1 LEIEKILFS
10 FFLLNKIKEDLSTKL
25 NMKEK
30 NNKQENS
37 NIKWALQAFI
47 LTFILSGTVS
57 FISNNGI
64 EKLNIFASIIILIIV
79 IFIGIIFDVIG
90 VAVTVA
96 EEGHFHAK
104 ATKKAKGAKTSLK
117 LIKNASKV
125 ANICADVIGDICG
138 VISGAISAM
147 IALKISNTYNVSN
160 NIQFIISAL
169 VASITVSGKA
179 LGKELAN
186 RESTQIVYIVG
197 QILGKFQK

>member
-1 LEIEKILFS
+1 
-10 FFLLNKIKEDLSTKL
+10 
-25 NMKEK
+25 MKEK
-30 NNKQENS
+30 NNKQDNS
-37 NIKWALQAFI
+37 NIKWALQAFV
-47 LTFILSGTVS
+47 LTFILSGAVS

-64 EKLNIFASIIILIIV
+64 EKLNIFASIIILIAV
-79 IFIGIIFDVIG
+79 ILIGIVFDIIG

-138 VISGAISAM
+138 VVSGAISAM
-147 IALKISNTYNVSN
+147 IALKISNTYGVSS
-160 NIQFIISAL
+160 NIQFLVSAF

-179 LGKELAN
+179 IGKGIAN
-186 RESTQIVYIVG
+186 KESTKIVDMVG
-197 QILGKFQK
+197 KILGESKINK

>member
-1 LEIEKILFS
+1 
-10 FFLLNKIKEDLSTKL
+10 
-25 NMKEK
+25 MKEK
-30 NNKQENS
+30 NNKQDNS
-37 NIKWALQAFI
+37 NIKWALQAFV
-47 LTFILSGTVS
+47 LTFILSGAVS

-64 EKLNIFASIIILIIV
+64 EKLNIFASIIILIAV
-79 IFIGIIFDVIG
+79 ILIGIVFDIIG

-138 VISGAISAM
+138 VVSGAISAM
-147 IALKISNTYNVSN
+147 IALKISNTYGVSS
-160 NIQFIISAL
+160 NIQFLVSAF

-179 LGKELAN
+179 IGKGIAN
-186 RESTQIVYIVG
+186 KESTKIVDMVG
-197 QILGKFQK
+197 IILGKSKINK